1 MLRVPGRREGH
12 LLGSA
17 VHLPGRMQVPRRVR
31 APNNNAAV
39 SLFWHSIQPPRLAAL
54 HPWRLTLPTTR
65 WLLGSAAGE
74 DVHHMRAK
82 LLIATLHHCLRVDTA
97 WIQPSRSRS
106 TRGLPLRFAGRALTD
121 EFLTLGCIPTTLHP
135 RLPAHRAHHRRRL
148 PGGSPPAAA
157 AAAAA
162 ALSSSAARRPYC
174 RSISL
179 STLTCAPPPPACS
192 PTSGSG
198 GATSDSALPGAVL
211 AIADAPNPAG
221 STAQA
226 NRMLNTCGLVGVRSG
241 AIAQWGNRMREKS
254 LDTSI

>member
-74 DVHHMRAK
+74 DVHRMRAK

-106 TRGLPLRFAGRALTD
+106 IRGLPLRFAGRALTD

-135 RLPAHRAHHRRRL
+135 RLPAHRAHHRR
-148 PGGSPPAAA
+148 PPAAA
-157 AAAAA
+157 AAG
-162 ALSSSAARRPYC
+162 LSAAWRPSC
-174 RSISL
+174 SSIPL
-179 STLTCAPPPPACS
+179 STLTCAPPPPAGS

-198 GATSDSALPGAVL
+198 GATSDSALPGAAL

-226 NRMLNTCGLVGVRSG
+226 NRMLNTCGPVGFRGG
-241 AIAQWGNRMREKS
+241 AIACARRAVPGY
-254 LDTSI
+254 